1 MHMVMFTSAEGK
13 AATHQTEGLEEAVKF
28 VEHIRNSEGVS
39 DARLYRLTEI
49 PMEVKAYYK
58 VELGTSAAA
67 PLVTPATLVTEE
79 RAEPTNSAVSGTV

>member
-13 AATHQTEGLEEAVKF
+13 AATHQTESLEEAVRF

-39 DARLYRLTEI
+39 DAKLYRLTEI

-58 VELGTSAAA
+58 VELGSSAS
-67 PLVTPATLVTEE
+67 PQPPVTGTLVTEE
-79 RAEPTNSAVSGTV
+79 RAEPASSAVAGTA

>member
-13 AATHQTEGLEEAVKF
+13 AATHQTESLEGAVKF

-39 DARLYRLTEI
+39 DAKLYRLTEI

-58 VELGTSAAA
+58 VELGASSATPAM
-67 PLVTPATLVTEE
+67 TPATLVTEE
-79 RAEPTNSAVSGTV
+79 RAEQSNSAVAGLS

>member
-39 DARLYRLTEI
+39 DAKLYRLTEI

-58 VELGTSAAA
+58 VELGTPA
-67 PLVTPATLVTEE
+67 PTMTPATLVTEE
-79 RAEPTNSAVSGTV
+79 RADSANSAVSGTV